1 MARKFQFYF
10 IFLFLMFSFLLFPKE
25 VNALDNTSYALVN
38 FHTKSCSS
46 NTYYTDFYTGRSGYT
61 NGCYGADG
69 AFLGYNDDMTQV
81 KFMLGGVTGWV
92 NASEVEVLEMNDTTY
107 NIYYTTF
114 YRVRNQELQH
124 CIYSNVQNAQPTCII
139 IDRKPSYLSDDP
151 SIVYFSY
158 DGHYFYQESL
168 AGYKQ
173 MIDDYRN
180 GTREHS
186 VNSNSPYYNYYQY
199 LSHRTISNYT
209 SDNFNQYVTEKGFTS
224 KPINGVLSSNT
235 QSQLYNEGVSF
246 VQYQSE
252 FGANAGLVFGVGIN
266 ESGWGTSPISVSA
279 NNIFGHSAYDSAPGA
294 NASSYISVAQGIYAH
309 TKVYVSEGFMD
320 PCDGF
325 NTNQNGYQSSICL
338 RGRYYGSHLGN
349 KNSGMNVK
357 YASDPFW
364 GEKAAAN
371 YYLFDKRYG
380 YQDYGKYK
388 VGIKTTNSNYAV
400 RKEPSSSS
408 TLLYET
414 GTFIDVPFVILGSVT
429 GESVNGSDVWYKVQ
443 TDPVMDANRNVL
455 VQIDGYYN
463 YANNY
468 GYIHSSAI
476 STIVSDGV
484 TLRNLYT
491 ITFDP
496 NGGTFTDG
504 VTGRKYLT
512 VEEYVIPEIHAPSKA
527 GYDFIGWSSEVVGA
541 TGNVTYVAQYK
552 SLVTSY
558 EITFDPNGGTFSDG
572 TTGKKVISVDKGVI
586 PSVANPTRSGYDFAG
601 WSPKVV
607 AASGNTS
614 YQAIWTE
621 KKKYEIT
628 FDANGGLFSD
638 QSEIKKLQ
646 VIEGEL
652 PSITS
657 PEKKGYIF
665 VGWDSTIVSVSK
677 SVTYTAVWEKGVI
690 EELFEKKNGEFYLHE
705 FTWNNETKQY
715 TFSGY
720 MILLGVNNSKDSN
733 LTYDLIL
740 KDKNSEKEYSISI
753 DRWFEQVPYDLGYEG
768 SLDYRFAWF
777 KGNFNFNEYPS
788 GDYDLYM
795 RVYDDKYYA
804 REVVN
809 NLFNK
814 GIARRTETDKMGSS
828 IKVML
833 NRVNKKLELSLRS
846 EGLIT
851 TSEAP
856 TYHNMTNDYVDMYFK
871 DSKFYLT
878 GTSFNYSGVYSKA
891 SDVKRT
897 LIIENT
903 SSFKQYTYDLNAV
916 KYPSSIGYQVNV
928 GDGASKDYAWYNTL
942 MDITN
947 IKEEGTYSFYVYT
960 KTSNAEDYGEIVDLF
975 GSIYEAKMSKD
986 GYTYQLSLNK
996 NRNNRIELKVT
1007 KG

>member
-1 MARKFQFYF
+1 MARKFQYGFVF
-10 IFLFLMFSFLLFPKE
+10 MFLMFSFLFFPKE
-25 VNALDNTSYALVN
+25 VRALDNTSYALVN

-69 AFLGYNDDMTQV
+69 VFLGYNDDMTQV

-124 CIYSNVQNAQPTCII
+124 CIYSNVQNSQPTCII

-266 ESGWGTSPISVSA
+266 ESGWGTSSISVSA

-388 VGIKTTNSNYAV
+388 VGIKTTNANYSV
-400 RKEPSSSS
+400 RKEPNSSS
-408 TLLYET
+408 TLLYQT

-429 GESVNGSDVWYKVQ
+429 GESVNGSDVWYKIQ
-443 TDPVMDANRNVL
+443 TDPVMDASRNVL

-476 STIVSDGV
+476 STIVSEGV

-527 GYDFIGWSSEVVGA
+527 GYEFIGWSSEVVGA

-552 SLVTSY
+552 SLVASY
-558 EITFDPNGGTFSDG
+558 QITFDANGGTFSDG
-572 TTGKKVISVDKGVI
+572 TTGKKVLTVDKGVI
-586 PSVANPTRSGYDFAG
+586 PSVANPTRNGYDFNG
-601 WSPKVV
+601 WSPKIV
-607 AASGNTS
+607 AASENVTYKAKWTKIEEEVIEPEKMDAFFYLDSIKRENGKLIIKGFNTIEGIDNNLKTDIQYQLVFTDLDDSSKTVVLDANRITKKADIPFDAYGFGGKDYTYSWFIFESDFADVPDGNYTVMVVS
-614 YQAIWTE
+614 RTE
-621 KKKYEIT
+621 KYYSESLLSNKLFAPQTTAYNGAKYLIVRNNYY
-628 FDANGGLFSD
+628 DND
-638 QSEIKKLQ
+638 QPVEFIVRSKKLARKSTNVYTYNQFDQ
-646 VIEGEL
+646 VFEL
-652 PSITS
+652 S
-657 PEKKGYIF
+657 
-665 VGWDSTIVSVSK
+665 
-677 SVTYTAVWEKGVI
+677 
-690 EELFEKKNGEFYLHE
+690 
-705 FTWNNETKQY
+705 FTK
-715 TFSGY
+715 
-720 MILLGVNNSKDSN
+720 
-733 LTYDLIL
+733 
-740 KDKNSEKEYSISI
+740 
-753 DRWFEQVPYDLGYEG
+753 
-768 SLDYRFAWF
+768 
-777 KGNFNFNEYPS
+777 
-788 GDYDLYM
+788 
-795 RVYDDKYYA
+795 
-804 REVVN
+804 
-809 NLFNK
+809 
-814 GIARRTETDKMGSS
+814 
-828 IKVML
+828 
-833 NRVNKKLELSLRS
+833 NKKLHLK
-846 EGLIT
+846 GY
-851 TSEAP
+851 
-856 TYHNMTNDYVDMYFK
+856 TYSYGMNLGK
-871 DSKFYLT
+871 KQ
-878 GTSFNYSGVYSKA
+878 
-891 SDVKRT
+891 DVTRNI
-897 LIIENT
+897 IIENQKTYEKYVTEINALTDSYEPVLPVSDSLSKALSWYNCDLDVSNLEVGTYRIYLATT
-903 SSFKQYTYDLNAV
+903 SNISDVSELTDLFNQDFSLV
-916 KYPSSIGYQVNV
+916 KASIGGKTYRFRTVSER
-928 GDGASKDYAWYNTL
+928 G
-942 MDITN
+942 N
-947 IKEEGTYSFYVYT
+947 I
-960 KTSNAEDYGEIVDLF
+960 
-975 GSIYEAKMSKD
+975 
-986 GYTYQLSLNK
+986 
-996 NRNNRIELKVT
+996 IELIVE
-1007 KG
+1007 